1 MKTGHVGLAVTDLDR
16 SVRFYEEALGMD
28 ALAVSHEPGR
38 EYAFLAHGG
47 ELILTLWQ
55 QADSPFGGSRA
66 GLHHLAFLVD
76 SPDEVRGF
84 EARLRS
90 AGARFEHEGI
100 VSHGKGVASGGIYAY
115 DPDGVRVEVYAGA
128 GAEAYPVPVAGAP
141 TCGFF
146 R

>member
-16 SVRFYEEALGMD
+16 SVRFYEEALGME
-28 ALAVSHEPGR
+28 ALAVSHESGR

-47 ELILTLWQ
+47 ELILTIWR

-76 SPDEVRGF
+76 SLDEVKAF
-84 EARLRS
+84 ASRLKA
-90 AGARFEHEGI
+90 AGARFEHEG
-100 VSHGKGVASGGIYAY
+100 VVAHGDGAASGGIYAY
-115 DPDGVRVEVYAGA
+115 DPDGIRIEVCAGA

-146 R
+146 